1 MPYQL
6 FMCLFIIKFMFMNN
20 SFFNNP
26 YHKCL
31 TWCQDCSSCVILL
44 PEPPAIQTRP
54 KKGRNLWGPTNI
66 HIFWHDSWVIKVWGK
81 YKRWFSATSRL
92 FYGQEMIS
100 WNLHTWIKSSWPAI
114 AEVTT
119 ANFFQLYLMMIILK
133 DDNDQSITWTWWR
146 SWPRPDAPSLV
157 QVGLWGSTRETKMVN
172 LVVMIVVRPAW
183 W

>member
-1 MPYQL
+1 
-6 FMCLFIIKFMFMNN
+6 MCLFIIKFMFMNN

-44 PEPPAIQTRP
+44 PEPPTIQTRP

-66 HIFWHDSWVIKVWGK
+66 HIFWHDSWVIKVLGK
-81 YKRWFSATSRL
+81 YKRWFSATSLL

-133 DDNDQSITWTWWR
+133 DKMINQSNHLNMMAIMAATWCSKLGA
-146 SWPRPDAPSLV
+146 SWTLRLDPWD
-157 QVGLWGSTRETKMVN
+157 
-172 LVVMIVVRPAW
+172 
-183 W
+183 

>member
-66 HIFWHDSWVIKVWGK
+66 HIFLHASWVIKVWGK
-81 YKRWFSATSRL
+81 YKRWFSATFRL
-92 FYGQEMIS
+92 FL
-100 WNLHTWIKSSWPAI
+100 WPRNDFLKSSHL
-114 AEVTT
+114 
-119 ANFFQLYLMMIILK
+119 NKIIMTSNCGGDHGKLLPVVPG
-133 DDNDQSITWTWWR
+133 DDYT
-146 SWPRPDAPSLV
+146 
-157 QVGLWGSTRETKMVN
+157 
-172 LVVMIVVRPAW
+172 
-183 W
+183 